1 MINKVLGGGSGEVNH
16 KTEYLVCWV
25 SILYWPDLEPE
36 VFVVG
41 WQCLCLLEFP
51 WFVREMF
58 VKESNPLEN
67 IWHLCLLEQASISC
81 PTVCS
86 NCQLDGLRK
95 YFFTRFILDLFL
107 FLRATQGRSRTLSD
121 VYNFIWEEMSDIFM
135 WLISIITT
143 SWKKVIPGLPT
154 PILKYD
160 LISTAG
166 YVVAGAGT

>member
-1 MINKVLGGGSGEVNH
+1 MLQPLPCQGLWAQQSEKLPTSSHPRLICFIKIHQVYRSIYLCLDTIHQLSDDKVLGGSRGESWEVNY

-25 SILYWPDLEPE
+25 SILNWSDLEPE

-58 VKESNPLEN
+58 VEESNPLED

-95 YFFTRFILDLFL
+95 YFFTRFILHLFL
-107 FLRATQGRSRTLSD
+107 FLWPADTRQVSQCL
-121 VYNFIWEEMSDIFM
+121 
-135 WLISIITT
+135 
-143 SWKKVIPGLPT
+143 
-154 PILKYD
+154 
-160 LISTAG
+160 
-166 YVVAGAGT
+166 